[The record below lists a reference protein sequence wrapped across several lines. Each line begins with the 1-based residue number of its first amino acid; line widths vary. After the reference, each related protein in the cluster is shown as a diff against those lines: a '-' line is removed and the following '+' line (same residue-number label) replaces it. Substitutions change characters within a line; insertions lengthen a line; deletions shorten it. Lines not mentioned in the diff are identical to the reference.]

1 MPPGINISSTP
12 AGSRGEIRGAN
23 SKAVKTGELT
33 KLRYPVFSNL
43 EKKYPPKELALTLT
57 NV

>member
-12 AGSRGEIRGAN
+12 AGSRGEIRGA
-23 SKAVKTGELT
+23 KAVKTGELT
-33 KLRYPVFSNL
+33 KLPVPGVFESR
-43 EKKYPPKELALTLT
+43 EKVSSELALTLT

>member
-33 KLRYPVFSNL
+33 KLPVPGVFESG
-43 EKKYPPKELALTLT
+43 EKVSSELALTLT